1 MMKAVDS
8 YILCDSIDL
17 DGIQGNDDRYA
28 GKYRLSALSRRMPI
42 HGSPCIDNDCVENHE
57 DRLLRDK
64 EKNRKT
70 KF

>member
-8 YILCDSIDL
+8 YILCGFIDL
-17 DGIQGNDDRYA
+17 DGIQGNDDRYE
-28 GKYRLSALSRRMPI
+28 GKYGLNALSRRMPI
-42 HGSPCIDNDCVENHE
+42 QGSPCIDNDCVENHE
-57 DRLLRDK
+57 DTLLRNK

>member
-8 YILCDSIDL
+8 YILCGLIDL
-17 DGIQGNDDRYA
+17 DGIQGNDDRNA
-28 GKYRLSALSRRMPI
+28 GKYRLSALSRRIPNQ
-42 HGSPCIDNDCVENHE
+42 GQPCIDNDCEENHE
-57 DRLLRDK
+57 DILLRDK

>member
-8 YILCDSIDL
+8 YILCGLIDL
-17 DGIQGNDDRYA
+17 DSIQGNDDRYA
-28 GKYRLSALSRRMPI
+28 GKYRLSALSRRMPNQ
-42 HGSPCIDNDCVENHE
+42 GQPCIDNDCVENHE
-57 DRLLRDK
+57 DTLLRDE